1 MKPAINKT
9 QRPPAVR
16 HTSVVFEYVG
26 QTRLVVTG
34 SVSGRRYQFDHPG
47 SRVAVDPVDKP
58 GMSHVPN
65 LQLIMWA

>member
-1 MKPAINKT
+1 MTPAVNKT
-9 QRPPAVR
+9 QQPAAVR
-16 HTSVVFEYVG
+16 HTSLVFEYVG

-47 SRVAVDPVDKP
+47 SRAAVEPVDKP

-65 LQLIMWA
+65 LRLIM